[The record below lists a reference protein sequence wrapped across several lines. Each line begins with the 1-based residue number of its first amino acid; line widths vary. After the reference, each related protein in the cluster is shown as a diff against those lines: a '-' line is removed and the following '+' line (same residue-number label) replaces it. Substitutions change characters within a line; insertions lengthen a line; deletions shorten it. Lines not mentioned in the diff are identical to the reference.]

1 MRLRTYHAVERMP
14 AARRFG
20 HAWLALTLVGAAHV
34 ADEALTGFLTV
45 YNPIVRG
52 LRERFRWF
60 PVPAFEFRDWLAGL
74 SVAVAVLLLLTPLA
88 YRRSRVM
95 ITAAYPFGALMFLK
109 GVGHLALS
117 FYLGFWAPGTTTAPL
132 LLVAS
137 VWLLTSARR

>member
-1 MRLRTYHAVERMP
+1 MP

-20 HAWLALTLVGAAHV
+20 HAWLALTLVVAAHV

-52 LRERFRWF
+52 LHERFRSF
-60 PVPAFEFRDWLAGL
+60 PMPMFEFRDWLAGL
-74 SVAVAVLLLLTPLA
+74 SMAVAVLLLLTPLA

-95 ITAAYPFGALMFLK
+95 IAVAYPFGALMFVN

-117 FYLGFWAPGTTTAPL
+117 VYLGFWAPGTTTAPL
-132 LLVAS
+132 LLAAS
-137 VWLLTSARR
+137 VWLLASARR